1 MDIVSSKNLIV
12 VILLVNWVGG
22 QVIPSQGVQKKI
34 KFPEYDRKSGKITSL
49 LTGDKAV
56 PCSNGLILVEGARV
70 ETYKYDGIKRNVDL
84 IIEAPACFFDLRS
97 RIASSAGAMKAYRS
111 DGQAML
117 EGQGFTWRHN
127 PGSLVISNNVR
138 TLMNQGFSINGKQD

>member
-22 QVIPSQGVQKKI
+22 QVLPSQGVQKKI
-34 KFPEYDRKSGKITSL
+34 KFPEYDRKNGRIVSL

-56 PCSNGLILVEGARV
+56 PYNNGLILVEGARM
-70 ETYKYDGIKRNVDL
+70 ETYKYEGIKKNVDL
-84 IIEAPACFFDLRS
+84 IIEAPACFFDLRN
-97 RIASSAGAMKAYRS
+97 RIASSGGAMKVYRS

-117 EGQGFTWRHN
+117 EGRGFMWQHN
-127 PGSLVISNNVR
+127 PGFLIISNNVK
-138 TLMNQGFSINGKQD
+138 TVMNQGFSINEK

>member
-22 QVIPSQGVQKKI
+22 QVLPSQGVQKKI
-34 KFPEYDRKSGKITSL
+34 KFPEYDRKNGRIVSL

-56 PCSNGLILVEGARV
+56 PYNNGLILVEGARM
-70 ETYKYDGIKRNVDL
+70 ETYKYEGIKKNVDL
-84 IIEAPACFFDLRS
+84 IIEAPACFFDLRN
-97 RIASSAGAMKAYRS
+97 RVASSSGAMKVYRS

-117 EGQGFTWRHN
+117 EGRGFMWQHN
-127 PGSLVISNNVR
+127 PGFLIISNNVK
-138 TLMNQGFSINGKQD
+138 TVMNQGFSIYEK

>member
-34 KFPEYDRKSGKITSL
+34 KFPEYDRKNGRIISL

-56 PCSNGLILVEGARV
+56 QHNNGLILVEGARM
-70 ETYKYDGIKRNVDL
+70 ETYKYEGIKKNVDL
-84 IIEAPACFFDLRS
+84 IIEAPACFFDLRN
-97 RIASSAGAMKAYRS
+97 RIASSGGAMRVYRS

-117 EGQGFTWRHN
+117 EGRGVMWQHN
-127 PGSLVISNNVR
+127 PGFLVISNDVK
-138 TLMNQGFSINGKQD
+138 TVMNQGFSINDK

>member
-34 KFPEYDRKSGKITSL
+34 KFPEYDRKNGRIISL

-56 PCSNGLILVEGARV
+56 QHNNGLILVEGARM
-70 ETYKYDGIKRNVDL
+70 ETYKYEGIKKNVDL
-84 IIEAPACFFDLRS
+84 IIEAPACFFDLRN
-97 RIASSAGAMKAYRS
+97 RIASSGGAMRVYRS

-117 EGQGFTWRHN
+117 EGRGFMWQHN
-127 PGSLVISNNVR
+127 PGFLVISNNVK
-138 TLMNQGFSINGKQD
+138 TVMNQGFSINDK